1 MFTGVQ
7 LMAFN
12 AEKIAED
19 LRAALEIS
27 WRVVA
32 ETPKVLELQISG
44 APLRIGE
51 DSRSLPWVQGTVI
64 LDFHVADLAATLER
78 FKRSGHTQNSGI
90 RNLGGVRYAT
100 VEMGSGIQVRLA
112 QSGQTLSQPV
122 AANTPRLATAFAAP
136 QAVRGR
142 V

>member
-1 MFTGVQ
+1 MFTGIQ

-12 AEKIAED
+12 AEKIAQD
-19 LRAALEIS
+19 LQAALGVS
-27 WRVVA
+27 WRVAA
-32 ETPKVLELQISG
+32 ETPKVVELQIPG

-51 DSRSLPWVQGTVI
+51 DSRNRPWVQGAAI
-64 LDFHVADLAATLER
+64 LDFAVEDIAATLER
-78 FKRSGHTQNSGI
+78 FKRSGQVQNSGV
-90 RNLGGVRYAT
+90 LKSGAVQYAT

-112 QSGQTLSQPV
+112 QSGQTHSQPV